1 MKAFEDIY
9 MTVQELLKL
18 DEPWEYDL
26 KPLRHNEPDPIK
38 RFWKYKKAND
48 KFDCDCCDLTM
59 QIQLLLFGDETY
71 RRSRFLTC

>member
-1 MKAFEDIY
+1 

-26 KPLRHNEPDPIK
+26 KLLRHNEPDPIK
-38 RFWKYKKAND
+38 SFWKYKKAND